1 MNIKE
6 IISDY
11 RKKRRRAALLLEKY
25 DELKDRATT
34 PASACNYGEIKTKSS
49 SGREHLYI
57 KMLTARE
64 KWQNA
69 ALDELEARQ
78 RLFDFVMMLE
88 DPDEM
93 DILYLHFIDGHTIKN
108 IFSCLIK
115 MERHCPQANAAPSR
129 FKGALRIPAII
140 QARIGSW

>member
-108 IFSCLIK
+108 IFKHWAGDVS
-115 MERHCPQANAAPSR
+115 EREIYRKLKSGLFHLEAIAAEKEPE
-129 FKGALRIPAII
+129 
-140 QARIGSW
+140 